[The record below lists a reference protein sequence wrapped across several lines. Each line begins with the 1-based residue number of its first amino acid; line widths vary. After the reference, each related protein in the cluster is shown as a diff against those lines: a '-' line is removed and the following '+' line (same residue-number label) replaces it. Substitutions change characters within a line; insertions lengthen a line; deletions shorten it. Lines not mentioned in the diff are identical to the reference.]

1 MSDTKDPNSIVDT
14 DDLWGQ
20 AMAEHHA
27 ASGDTVDEGADNP
40 VFRPLDESEPA
51 QTSSREMEMIRN
63 IPVEMTVELGR
74 TRMTIN
80 KLLELV
86 QGSVIELDGL
96 VGEPMAIKI
105 NGYLI
110 GRGEVIEMDNK
121 FGVRI
126 TNIVTPD
133 ERAERLAGIH

>member
-1 MSDTKDPNSIVDT
+1 MSDTQDPKDPVNT
-14 DDLWGQ
+14 DDLWGE
-20 AMAEHHA
+20 AMAEHETEKEN
-27 ASGDTVDEGADNP
+27 ASEKNEDP
-40 VFRPLDESEPA
+40 VFKSLEDTPSPSA
-51 QTSSREMEMIRN
+51 STREMEMIRN

-105 NGYLI
+105 NGYLV
-110 GRGEVIEMDNK
+110 GKGEVIDMDNK
-121 FGVRI
+121 FGIRI
-126 TNIVTPD
+126 TTIVTPD
-133 ERAERLAGIH
+133 ERAERLSGIN